1 MFFFF
6 TSPLHS
12 SYLFHSL
19 HSSHLVLADTTYSEY
34 LNILPHKWKYMH
46 TLSPLPLFQVSS
58 PNYIIPSPPI
68 HLLTTLSLPYSS
80 HYFLILPLIHLL
92 TTLSSPL
99 FISSLPFLPH
109 SSSHY
114 LILPLIHLLTT
125 LSSPLF
131 ISSLPFLLY
140 SFTHFLISP
149 LFISSLPFLLYSSP
163 HFVISPPIHL
173 LTTLSPP
180 PLIHP

>member
-68 HLLTTLSLPYSS
+68 HLITTLSLPYSS

-92 TTLSSPL
+92 TTLSPPSPNSSLTTL
-99 FISSLPFLPH
+99 FPLPLPFLPSAYIVWGYEKLH
-109 SSSHY
+109 QFSDWVDLKVGLLFY
-114 LILPLIHLLTT
+114 LIYLLILFFSLRHVFFFKYIENLLF
-125 LSSPLF
+125 P
-131 ISSLPFLLY
+131 
-140 SFTHFLISP
+140 SF
-149 LFISSLPFLLYSSP
+149 
-163 HFVISPPIHL
+163 V
-173 LTTLSPP
+173 
-180 PLIHP
+180 